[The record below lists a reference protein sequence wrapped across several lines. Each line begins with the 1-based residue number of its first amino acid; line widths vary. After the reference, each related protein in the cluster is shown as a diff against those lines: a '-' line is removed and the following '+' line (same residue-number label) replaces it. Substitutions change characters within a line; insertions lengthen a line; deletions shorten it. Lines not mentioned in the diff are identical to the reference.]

1 MLKYFNLALALLH
14 KIFRKG
20 LSKVFQIALTGR
32 EGIHTVG
39 EEEKIRS
46 FAGANFFD
54 WVGT

>member
-1 MLKYFNLALALLH
+1 MLKYFSLALASLH

-20 LSKVFQIALTGR
+20 LSKVFQVALTGR